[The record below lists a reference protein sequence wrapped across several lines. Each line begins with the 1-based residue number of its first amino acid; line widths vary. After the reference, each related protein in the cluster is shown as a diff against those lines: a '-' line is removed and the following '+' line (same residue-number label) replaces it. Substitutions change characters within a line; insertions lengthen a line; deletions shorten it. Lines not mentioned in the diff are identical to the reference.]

1 MEEEVQIGSRFPL
14 TIKRLDINGAGIGY
28 FKHKICFVP
37 DALPGEVVV
46 AEVTM
51 VHPRYLQ
58 AKVHKLRK
66 KSPDRVQPVDSL
78 YGKIGGIE
86 LGALSYPAQL
96 RFKTDV
102 IKQSL
107 AKFKPRDWED
117 IDVRPTIAA
126 PQQLHYRNKAQFPV
140 RIVDGHVRAGLYAPN
155 SHDLIPLTTFA
166 TQRPLTMQ
174 LITGLC
180 AIIEKLA
187 IPVYDEKA
195 NSGIIKTLVVRESAA
210 DKNAQLTIITNSSKL
225 PRKRELLTA
234 IATEL
239 PAIVSVSQ
247 NVNPGRSSLVWGAET
262 RHLAGTKYIYEEIG
276 DHRFA
281 LSPQAFLQL
290 NPEQTATLYQIAEDA
305 LHLQAGDTLVDAYC
319 GVGTIGLSMAKTAG
333 SVRGMDIIPAAIDD
347 AKMNATD
354 NGIQN
359 VDYEVGK
366 AEDLLPQWLHDGFK
380 PDAVVVDPP
389 RTGLESGFIKAI
401 LRSKPRKFV
410 YISCNPS
417 TLARDLRDLS
427 RLYRVNFIQSVDMF
441 PQTAR
446 VEAVVSFT
454 RR

>member
-1 MEEEVQIGSRFPL
+1 MQEEVTIGTRFPL

-28 FKHKICFVP
+28 YKHKICFVP

-66 KSPDRVQPVDSL
+66 RSPERVTPVDPL

-86 LGALSYPAQL
+86 LGALAYPAQL
-96 RFKTDV
+96 KFKTDV

-107 AKFKPRDWED
+107 AKFRPWDWED

-126 PQQLHYRNKAQFPV
+126 PQRTHYRNKAQFPV
-140 RIVDGHVRAGLYAPN
+140 RVVDGHVRAGLYAPN

-166 TQRPLTMQ
+166 TQRPLTMS

-180 AIIEKLA
+180 AIIERLD
-187 IPVYDEKA
+187 IPVYDEQKH
-195 NSGIIKTLVVRESAA
+195 SGIIKTLVVRESAA
-210 DKNAQLTIITNSSKL
+210 DKNAQLTIITNSPKL
-225 PRKRELLTA
+225 PKKRELLTA

-247 NVNPGRSSLVWGAET
+247 NINSGRTSLIWGNQTE
-262 RHLAGTKYIYEEIG
+262 HLAGSDYIYEEIG
-276 DHRFA
+276 GHRFA

-290 NPEQTATLYQIAEDA
+290 NPEQTATLYRIAADA
-305 LHLQAGDTLVDAYC
+305 LNLQAGDTLVDAYC
-319 GVGTIGLSMAKTAG
+319 GVGTIGLSMAKTAKM
-333 SVRGMDIIPAAIDD
+333 VRGMDIIPAAIDD
-347 AKMNATD
+347 ARMNAKT
-354 NGIQN
+354 NGITN
-359 VDYEVGK
+359 ATYEVGK
-366 AEDLLPQWLHDGFK
+366 AEDLLPKWLNDGFK

-389 RTGLESGFIKAI
+389 RTGLEPGFIKAL

-417 TLARDLRDLS
+417 TLARDLRDLE
-427 RLYRVNFIQSVDMF
+427 RLYKVNFIQSVDMF